1 MQIMCQKIENV
12 SYICHNL
19 IKEKFSLHHISPHG
33 VPCDFVFTVLCILFI
48 SYVTPI
54 SYGHKYYSSTKK
66 VFCSFYNP
74 SSHIVRINHCEPGIL
89 VSSTLWKDSVS
100 LHMEF
105 HVTLQVYTPASC
117 LLTQD
122 AQANLVFVI
131 FFMPHQEKNYGH
143 FCLQNIHALKG
154 YISIIVFTPH
164 VQTQTAHVV
173 CTVWV

>member
-12 SYICHNL
+12 SYICYNL
-19 IKEKFSLHHISPHG
+19 KKEKFSLHHISPHG

-122 AQANLVFVI
+122 AQAMLVKHTSYLLPFLLHIKKENRGKTI
-131 FFMPHQEKNYGH
+131 FKIFTLWKD
-143 FCLQNIHALKG
+143 LKAQF
-154 YISIIVFTPH
+154 SPLH
-164 VQTQTAHVV
+164 M
-173 CTVWV
+173 